1 MPIQVDNYSD
11 KEVQSCLDYYIDRL
25 WIQNP
30 AGKNRVCHC
39 VPKLSKALL
48 LTAHCLSPLTEGKLR

>member
-30 AGKNRVCHC
+30 AGKNRVAIVCPSC
-39 VPKLSKALL
+39 LRGLL
-48 LTAHCLSPLTEGKLR
+48 LTAHCLSPLRASSGS